1 MAFDKI
7 VISIPG
13 RMTSTL
19 PAPPSPREV
28 LDQFRG
34 TLGRRAHNSAGM
46 WSVPGQGQ
54 VRFDTSLRRPF
65 GTILRANLR
74 TTWADDTHDM
84 MLTLT
89 VNPTRTLI
97 HALTAVEDVSFTGA
111 WLDSLPPSTFF
122 ASTRQVTPASTL
134 DGNDNAF
141 ADLVNIATRMG
152 ADHPRGFLAI
162 LERQLRAWA
171 LDAVAPHGE
180 GFNRIDSGSGPVL
193 VGDNGVHRVAL
204 DWGRLFIR
212 SAEIYCERRHGDA
225 PQLMER
231 INTAVLA
238 SHADAEWQRYEI
250 DEIGGRIAGS
260 IAVGIKPTGRIKQL
274 YYAKARD
281 RVRIE
286 TKYFH
291 RVRDNLRDLPISSS
305 TPLSDLLVGLREDAT
320 RRLRWDAFCAMAAE
334 PVRPLVTDFAHLAGV
349 IARCCADA
357 RTDPEPVFAALIGSG
372 GFIQTRSDG
381 DYPLRLVRRLVEA
394 DLVHSSSLTLRAR
407 PGQPRRHHLTEPSAT
422 VARMV
427 RQTFV

>member
-180 GFNRIDSGSGPVL
+180 GFNRIDSGSGPLL

-212 SAEIYCERRHGDA
+212 SAEIYCERR
-225 PQLMER
+225 MV
-231 INTAVLA
+231 T
-238 SHADAEWQRYEI
+238 
-250 DEIGGRIAGS
+250 
-260 IAVGIKPTGRIKQL
+260 
-274 YYAKARD
+274 
-281 RVRIE
+281 
-286 TKYFH
+286 
-291 RVRDNLRDLPISSS
+291 LRNSWSAS
-305 TPLSDLLVGLREDAT
+305 TPPCWPPMPTQNGNDTRLTRSADGSQDRLRSGSSQQAASNNSITPRRETGFGLRPSIST
-320 RRLRWDAFCAMAAE
+320 
-334 PVRPLVTDFAHLAGV
+334 G
-349 IARCCADA
+349 
-357 RTDPEPVFAALIGSG
+357 
-372 GFIQTRSDG
+372 
-381 DYPLRLVRRLVEA
+381 
-394 DLVHSSSLTLRAR
+394 
-407 PGQPRRHHLTEPSAT
+407 SAT
-422 VARMV
+422 ICATCQFLPPPR
-427 RQTFV
+427 